1 MRYKGYRLSTV
12 SCNKLFPYR
21 TSIISLSENVLGVY
35 KNVLIY
41 NYTLL
46 CSRKT
51 VVNLAV
57 AEGPAVQ
64 GIYQQVIREFPD
76 LIGGAGPLWGSKNRR
91 LVYKEKHFV
100 RFSARIN
107 FLVIIAIM
115 KSNYNDIF
123 KISS

>member
-1 MRYKGYRLSTV
+1 MD
-12 SCNKLFPYR
+12 
-21 TSIISLSENVLGVY
+21 

-41 NYTLL
+41 DYILF

-91 LVYKEKHFV
+91 LV
-100 RFSARIN
+100 
-107 FLVIIAIM
+107 
-115 KSNYNDIF
+115 
-123 KISS
+123 